1 MLTASSNPL
10 NQWPKVRR
18 VKPGMLR
25 VKGWC
30 ISPGQWLV
38 MRGIAFVI
46 VTVLISSVL
55 AAAAM
60 PWLVGIFARWGQ
72 GNPVSIWI
80 FMLMD
85 LRWWLRQVFTED
97 FPALGEAIWYTGTNP
112 FDWHLLSIGIV
123 MIWTRRFLRY
133 GIAASLGLIISP
145 IFGSKFKVSFTR
157 DTVIIHR
164 WLRSLKLY
172 RHASTGGEVSFRST
186 GPEYQTG
193 LWRLLMRLELMR
205 PSQENEFA
213 QVMVITGLRPIRLVT
228 SRTQL
233 VAEKIVQS
241 MQLAM
246 QHSRNLMEKQ

>member
-145 IFGSKFKVSFTR
+145 IFGSK
-157 DTVIIHR
+157 
-164 WLRSLKLY
+164 
-172 RHASTGGEVSFRST
+172 
-186 GPEYQTG
+186 
-193 LWRLLMRLELMR
+193 
-205 PSQENEFA
+205 
-213 QVMVITGLRPIRLVT
+213 VT
-228 SRTQL
+228 SS
-233 VAEKIVQS
+233 VDVQHFPAFHRH
-241 MQLAM
+241 QRVD
-246 QHSRNLMEKQ
+246 HSLPYQATPIHQNQRCSGN